1 MAHWSGLVKPRP
13 DDPLNPAT
21 PEIGQRRVLEMIA
34 SGAPLHDTLDLLL
47 RVVEAQ
53 SPEMITSILLL
64 EPNGERLRHG
74 AAPRLPET
82 YVRGIDGVQIGESV
96 GSCGTAAWRRE
107 PVFVA
112 DIAHDSRWVHYSDL
126 ALAHGLRACWST
138 PIFGPVGKV
147 LGTFA
152 IYYGEPAQPD
162 ERHVQL
168 IQIATHTAAI
178 CINHH
183 RVEQALSLSEARAR
197 AVADH
202 SPVGIFMCDPDGKNV
217 YTNRAINAQLGRP
230 MAEELGD
237 RWPEH
242 LHPDDQARV
251 LRAWRKYLVDPAG
264 GYDVEL
270 RAVRSDG
277 SERILHVSASPVH
290 ECGRLLGH
298 VGNSVDITERK
309 QTERVLHE
317 RESRLRA
324 IIETDPEC
332 VKLLSPDG
340 ELLEMNPAGL
350 AMLEAGS
357 LAEARA
363 KPLLEFVL
371 PEYRPPYQALMA
383 QALRGESGALEFEI
397 VGLRGTRRWLETH
410 VAPMRDQAGAIAT
423 VLAITRDIS
432 ARKRSEATMRES
444 EERFRQVVEN
454 INEVF
459 WLSEVDGRRVLYVS
473 PRFEEVWG
481 QSCAALYAS
490 PLRWLESVHPEDRGR
505 VEAAL
510 ARWRGEP
517 HDESYRIVRP
527 DGGERW
533 VRARVFPVNDAS
545 GRAYR
550 MVGLAEDITER
561 KRLEAEVMRAHR
573 VESIGRLANGI
584 AHDMNNILAP
594 IVMAAPLLKMGL
606 PPDETEKILDAIENN
621 AKRGADLVRQL
632 LFFSRGVEGGR
643 GTVDPGKLIQEITDI
658 ARQTFPRSIEIDT
671 TVGYGT
677 WFVRGDSTQLHQVL
691 LNLCLNAR
699 DAMLQGGTLRLSA
712 ENIRLDADTLAG
724 HRDAAPG
731 PFVLFRV
738 SDTGVGVPPEIADK
752 IFEPF
757 FTTKGLGKGTG
768 LGLATVLGIVTS
780 HRGLIKLRSERG
792 RGSVF
797 EVYLPAA
804 PERTAEEKT
813 PENAAP
819 PGGKGELILVVDD
832 EPNIRSILA
841 QLLRHSNYRVLV
853 ASDGAEAAALFARQP
868 AEIRLVITDLD
879 MPIID
884 GVGLTRVLRSIR
896 PEVKILVTSGV
907 SGETNRP
914 GRAAELQELRITGFL
929 LKPYTAEHVL
939 IAVHEAIEK
948 QG

>member
-1 MAHWSGLVKPRP
+1 VNPRP

-34 SGAPLHDTLDLLL
+34 SGAPLHNTLDLLL

-64 EPNGERLRHG
+64 EADGGRLRHG
-74 AAPRLPET
+74 AAPRLPEA
-82 YVRGIDGVQIGESV
+82 YVRGIDGVRIGESV

-112 DIAHDSRWVHYSDL
+112 DIAHDPLWARYSDL
-126 ALAHGLRACWST
+126 ALPHGLRACWST
-138 PIFGPVGKV
+138 PIFGPAGKV

-152 IYYGEPAQPD
+152 IYYREPAQAD
-162 ERHVQL
+162 ARHVQL

-217 YTNRAINAQLGRP
+217 YTNRAISAQFGVP
-230 MAEELGD
+230 DSQEVGD
-237 RWPEH
+237 RWPEF
-242 LHPDDQARV
+242 LHPDDRARV
-251 LRAWRKYLVDPAG
+251 VATWLEYLARPG
-264 GYDVEL
+264 PGYDAEV
-270 RAVRSDG
+270 RARRLDG
-277 SERILHVSASPVH
+277 TERILQVSASPVH
-290 ECGRLLGH
+290 EGGQLLGH

-332 VKLLSPDG
+332 VKLLSPEG

-350 AMLEAGS
+350 AMLEARS

-371 PEYRPPYQALMA
+371 PEYRPPYEALMA
-383 QALRGESGALEFEI
+383 HALRGESGALEFEI

-410 VAPMRDQAGAIAT
+410 VAPMRDQAGSIAT
-423 VLAITRDIS
+423 VLAITRDIT
-432 ARKRSEATMRES
+432 ARKRSEATMREN

-459 WLSEVDGRRVLYVS
+459 WLGEVEGRRVLYVS

-481 QSCAALYAS
+481 RPCAALYAS
-490 PLRWLESVHPEDRGR
+490 PGVWLESVHPDDRSR
-505 VEAAL
+505 VEAAFVE
-510 ARWRGEP
+510 RRGEP
-517 HDESYRIVRP
+517 HDETYRIRRP

-533 VRARVFPVNDAS
+533 VRARAFPVHDGD
-545 GRAYR
+545 GRPYR
-550 MVGLAEDITER
+550 VVGLAEDITER
-561 KRLEAEVMRAHR
+561 KRLEAELMRAHR

-594 IVMAAPLLKMGL
+594 IVMAAPLLKMRL
-606 PPDETEKILDAIENN
+606 PPDETEKILEAIENN

-643 GTVDPGKLIQEITDI
+643 GTVDPGKLVQEITEM
-658 ARQTFPRSIEIDT
+658 ARQTFPRSIEIDA

-677 WFVRGDSTQLHQVL
+677 WLVRGDSTQLHQVL

-699 DAMLQGGTLRLSA
+699 DAMPQGGTLRLSA
-712 ENIRLDADTLAG
+712 ENIRLEADALAG
-724 HRDAAPG
+724 HREASPG

-738 SDTGVGVPPEIADK
+738 SDTGMGVAPEIADK

-757 FTTKGLGKGTG
+757 FTTKGVGKGTG
-768 LGLATVLGIVTS
+768 LGLATVLGIVTN

-792 RGSVF
+792 RGSIF
-797 EVYLPAA
+797 EVFLPAVT
-804 PERTAEEKT
+804 ERTAADKA
-813 PENAAP
+813 PANAAP
-819 PGGKGELILVVDD
+819 RGGQGELILVVDD

-841 QLLRHSNYRVLV
+841 QLLRHSNYQVLV
-853 ASDGAEAAALFARQP
+853 ASDGAEAAALFAKQP
-868 AEIRLVITDLD
+868 AEIGLVITDLD

-896 PEVKILVTSGV
+896 PDVKVLVASGV

-914 GRAAELQELRITGFL
+914 GRTAELQELRIEGFL
-929 LKPYTAEHVL
+929 LKPYTVERVL
-939 IAVHEAIEK
+939 GAVREALDRRA
-948 QG
+948 